1 MHGTRKCAGNLFR
14 HFCLNLKLKFIKCV
28 DSRTDEAPCACNPSP
43 EKAETGVALWCGSSS
58 RSASLD
64 YLVSS
69 RPGRNP
75 AFKKNR
81 QGE

>member
-1 MHGTRKCAGNLFR
+1 MYGNRKCAGNLFC

-28 DSRTDEAPCACNPSP
+28 DSRTDEAPCAWNPST
-43 EKAETGVALWCGSSS
+43 EKAERGASLWCGSSS

-69 RPGRNP
+69 RSGRNP
-75 AFKKNR
+75 AFKKT
-81 QGE
+81 